1 MRTSTLLLSTA
12 MAAMALA
19 QNPDRIYQL
28 KDLKTATITAG
39 PRKIKVWIMDTPTKR
54 SEGMMFL
61 KDKDVRMDQGMLFVF
76 ASPQP
81 MGFWMRN
88 TLIPLDIAYV
98 DKAGKILNIAQMKA
112 LDESNVPSKGSA
124 LYALEMKKGAFKKLG
139 IKAGM
144 KLGIPKAI
152 KASG

>member
-1 MRTSTLLLSTA
+1 MKARALLITTLL
-12 MAAMALA
+12 AATVCA

-39 PRKIKVWIMDTPTKR
+39 PRKIKVWIMNTPTKR
-54 SEGMMFL
+54 NEGMMFL

-81 MGFWMRN
+81 LGFWMRN
-88 TLIPLDIAYV
+88 TLIPLDIAYA
-98 DKAGKILNIAQMKA
+98 DKTGKILNTAQMKA
-112 LDESNVPSKGSA
+112 LDESNVPSKGAS
-124 LYALEMKKGAFKKLG
+124 LYALEMKKGAFRRLG

-144 KLGIPKAI
+144 KLGIPKTIRAT
-152 KASG
+152 S

>member
-1 MRTSTLLLSTA
+1 MKARALLITTLL
-12 MAAMALA
+12 AATVCA

-39 PRKIKVWIMDTPTKR
+39 AKKIKVWIMNTPTKR
-54 SEGMMFL
+54 NEGMMFL
-61 KDKDVRMDQGMLFVF
+61 TDKDVRMDQGMLFVF

-81 MGFWMRN
+81 LGFWMRN
-88 TLIPLDIAYV
+88 TLIPLDIAYA
-98 DKAGKILNIAQMKA
+98 DKTGKILNTAQMKA
-112 LDESNVPSKGSA
+112 LDESNVPSKGAS

-144 KLGIPKAI
+144 KLGIPKTIRATT
-152 KASG
+152 

>member
-1 MRTSTLLLSTA
+1 MKNLLLLFLIAS
-12 MAAMALA
+12 AAFVCG

-28 KDLKTATITAG
+28 KELRNATITAG
-39 PRKIKVWIMDTPTKR
+39 PHKIKVWIMNSATKR
-54 SEGMMFL
+54 NEGMMFL
-61 KDKDVRMDQGMLFVF
+61 KDKDVRINEGMLFVF
-76 ASPQP
+76 AAPQP
-81 MGFWMRN
+81 LGFWMRN
-88 TLIPLDIAYV
+88 TMIPLDIAYA
-98 DKAGKILNIAQMKA
+98 DKAGKILNTAQMKA

-144 KLGIPKAI
+144 KLGIPKTI